1 MGVQPCPAWPFQG
14 DRLPGPREGCN
25 SSFSHQVAD
34 DHSQEGSLGGRVP
47 WTWAYWN
54 FLKKVRYLSH
64 SLKSR
69 PNYNSVEEKWLMLV
83 LPLFLSLISR
93 NGALLGVDFPLTIQF
108 QEWCSGRIQRTLN
121 TVAKISSRGIWTCI
135 LLGSGEG
142 FGAQRRFL
150 MGFRVPPPAVP
161 DADASSWPRFPRTGV
176 LTLNVLR
183 TPSAAWGHLRAPS
196 YNDVFKCI
204 KYTTLHY
211 KRSL

>member
-14 DRLPGPREGCN
+14 DCLPGPREGCN

-108 QEWCSGRIQRTLN
+108 QEWCSRRIATPTRIRIRDSVSANRGGENKWGN
-121 TVAKISSRGIWTCI
+121 TGEVWGAVCTQIQAHYQKKTRPNNCSKKGLLKINFLSFFLSEYEGAKSLQST
-135 LLGSGEG
+135 
-142 FGAQRRFL
+142 
-150 MGFRVPPPAVP
+150 
-161 DADASSWPRFPRTGV
+161 DAE
-176 LTLNVLR
+176 
-183 TPSAAWGHLRAPS
+183 
-196 YNDVFKCI
+196 
-204 KYTTLHY
+204 
-211 KRSL
+211 